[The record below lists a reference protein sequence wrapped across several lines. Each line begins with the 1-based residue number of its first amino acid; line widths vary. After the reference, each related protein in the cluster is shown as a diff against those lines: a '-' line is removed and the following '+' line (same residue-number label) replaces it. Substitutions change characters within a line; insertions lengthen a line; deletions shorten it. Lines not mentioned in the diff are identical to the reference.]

1 MAVETEEPAIPDP
14 PPVEIRV
21 LTGPPGC
28 RKTTRMREDALRVPG
43 LYLFSMPTKALI
55 EEQAAEFRKAN
66 PSLPVFTIHA
76 DIKPKRK
83 INRQIEEAL
92 AAVRDGGHHHAVVM
106 LTHVSMMAE
115 DLTGFRGWHARIDEA
130 PNSVQSGKVVV
141 KGTEALFE
149 SLFALD
155 DFGHAKWRVLKPV
168 GPRPSYFET
177 KNNPALAPIE
187 ELIRLAY
194 RPSGVLVDIRS
205 FRGLKNKMS
214 WWSIWTP
221 ADLEGFSS
229 IQIAGASYETSL
241 GAKVLKHWF
250 AKKVRLIPEPLPMQR
265 SGTPSINIHYFTE
278 SHRPSTWLWDQS
290 EGRRRLK
297 AVADWLGANAPHIEF
312 WSGNPEV
319 MKLLDWRVTG
329 ESILPRVAGLNK
341 WREAKAC
348 ALIYSSGRTDDDAPL
363 QAVFNLT
370 DDDIRVA
377 REDEDV
383 LQFVMRGGIRNPEY
397 DKAYD
402 IYLYAKEQAERLAA
416 KLVASEVGKVELV
429 PIVEAGIMDLPPLPG
444 EGKGRG
450 RKEPEMVTLAD
461 GRVLQ
466 RKSIKRSEKRAD
478 DAKKAGREPRKK
490 GRPRKSRPSETP
502 T

>member
-1 MAVETEEPAIPDP
+1 MESVEPATPEP
-14 PPVEIRV
+14 SPVEIKV

-28 RKTTRMREDALRVPG
+28 RKTTRMREDALSAPG

-55 EEQAAEFRKAN
+55 EEQAAEFRKAQ
-66 PSLPVFTIHA
+66 PSLPVFTVHA

-92 AAVRDGGHHHAVVM
+92 AAVRDGGHQHAVVM

-115 DLTGFRGWHARIDEA
+115 DLMGFHGWHARIDEA
-130 PNSVQSGKVVV
+130 PNSVQSGKVAV
-141 KGTEALFE
+141 KGAEALFE
-149 SLFALD
+149 SLFALE

-194 RPSGVLVDIRS
+194 RPSGVLVDIKS

-250 AKKVRLIPEPLPMQR
+250 AKKVRLVPEPLPMRR

-278 SHRPSTWLWDQS
+278 GHRPSTWLWDQS

-319 MKLLDWRVTG
+319 IKLLEWRVNG

-363 QAVFNLT
+363 QAVFDLT

-383 LQFVMRGGIRNPEY
+383 LQFVMRGAIRKR
-397 DKAYD
+397 DFGGTYD
-402 IYLYAKEQAERLAA
+402 IYLYAKEQAERLAD
-416 KLVASEVGKVELV
+416 KLIASEVGRVELV
-429 PIVEAGIMDLPPLPG
+429 PVIDAGIIDLPALPG
-444 EGKGRG
+444 EGKRRG
-450 RKEPEMVTLAD
+450 RKEPEMVTLED

-466 RKSIKRSEKRAD
+466 RKSLKRRDARAK
-478 DAKKAGREPRKK
+478 AANAAGRPPGKK
-490 GRPRKSRPSETP
+490 GRPKKA
-502 T
+502 

>member
-1 MAVETEEPAIPDP
+1 MGTEQADAPEQP
-14 PPVEIRV
+14 PIDIKV

-55 EEQAAEFRKAN
+55 EEQAAEFRKAQ
-66 PSLPVFTIHA
+66 PSLPVFTVHA
-76 DIKPKRK
+76 DIKPTRK

-92 AAVRDGGHHHAVVM
+92 AAVRDGGHQHAVVM

-115 DLTGFRGWHARIDEA
+115 DLTGFHGWHARIDEA
-130 PNSVQSGKVVV
+130 PNSVQSGKVAVT
-141 KGTEALFE
+141 GAEALFE
-149 SLFALD
+149 SLFALE
-155 DFGHAKWRVLKPV
+155 DFGHAKWRVLKPL

-194 RPSGVLVDIRS
+194 RPSGVLVDTKS
-205 FRGLKNKMS
+205 FRGLKAKMS

-241 GAKVLKHWF
+241 GAKVLTQWF
-250 AKKVRLIPEPLPMQR
+250 AKKVRLVPEPLPMR
-265 SGTPSINIHYFTE
+265 RLGTPSIRVHYFTE
-278 SHRPSTWLWDQS
+278 GHRPSTWLWDQS

-319 MKLLDWRVTG
+319 LKLLDWRVAG
-329 ESILPRVAGLNK
+329 EAILPRVAGLNK

-363 QAVFNLT
+363 QAVFGLT
-370 DDDIRVA
+370 DDDIRIA
-377 REDEDV
+377 REDEDT
-383 LQFVMRGGIRNPEY
+383 LQFVMRGAIRNPEY

-402 IYLYAKEQAERLAA
+402 IYLYTKEQAERLAA
-416 KLVASEVGKVELV
+416 KLIASEVGVVELV
-429 PIVEAGIMDLPPLPG
+429 PVIDAGIMDAPPMPG
-444 EGKGRG
+444 EEKRHG
-450 RKEPEMVTLAD
+450 RKEPDMVTLED

-466 RKSIKRSEKRAD
+466 RKSIKRSEKRAA
-478 DAKKAGREPRKK
+478 DAEKAGREPRKK
-490 GRPRKSRPSETP
+490 GRPRKP
-502 T
+502 

>member
-1 MAVETEEPAIPDP
+1 VAVETEEPAIPDP

-130 PNSVQSGKVVV
+130 PNSVQSGKVAV
-141 KGTEALFE
+141 KGAEPLFE
-149 SLFALD
+149 SLFVLE
-155 DFGHAKWRVLKPV
+155 DFGHAKWRVLKPR
-168 GPRPSYFET
+168 GPRPSFHET
-177 KNNPALAPIE
+177 KNNPALAPFE

-194 RPSGVLVDIRS
+194 RPTGVLVDVTS
-205 FRGLKNKMS
+205 FRGLKDKMS

-229 IQIAGASYETSL
+229 IKIAGASYESSL
-241 GAKVLKHWF
+241 GAKVLKKWF
-250 AKKVRLIPEPLPMQR
+250 SEQVSLVPERLTMER
-265 SGTPSINIHYFTE
+265 SGEPSIRVHYFTQG
-278 SHRPSTWLWDQS
+278 HRPSTWLWDQS

-297 AVADWLGANAPHIEF
+297 AVADWLEKNAPQIEF

-319 MKLLDWRVTG
+319 LKLLDWRVAG
-329 ESILPRVAGLNK
+329 EAIKPRVAGLN
-341 WREAKAC
+341 RLRHAKAC

-363 QAVFNLT
+363 QAVFDLT

-383 LQFVMRGGIRNPEY
+383 LQFVMRGAIRKP
-397 DKAYD
+397 DFGGTYD
-402 IYLYAKEQAERLAA
+402 IYLYAEEQAERLAD
-416 KLVASEVGKVELV
+416 KLIASKVGRVELV
-429 PIVEAGIMDLPPLPG
+429 PVIDAGIMDMPPLPG
-444 EGKGRG
+444 EGKRRG
-450 RKEPEMVTLAD
+450 RKEPEMVTLED

-466 RKSIKRSEKRAD
+466 RKSIKRSEKRAK
-478 DAKKAGREPRKK
+478 DAEKAGREPRKK
-490 GRPRKSRPSETP
+490 GRPKKTRLTDTP
-502 T
+502 E